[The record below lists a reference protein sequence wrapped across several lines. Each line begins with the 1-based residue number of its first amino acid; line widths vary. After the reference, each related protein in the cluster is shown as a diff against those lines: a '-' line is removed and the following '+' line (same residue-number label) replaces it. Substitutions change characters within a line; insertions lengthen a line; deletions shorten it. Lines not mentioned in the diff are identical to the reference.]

1 MQQGPK
7 IPSARESGK
16 LFSKSLLENMVVFR
30 REFHDSI
37 DFVQRE
43 FTIGDTP
50 AAILSIEGLIDKR
63 LIAQGILKPILDA
76 PILQLDGDSK
86 LRYIRDHALATS
98 DQMQVENFPDAMDK
112 LMSGFAVLAVDG

>member
-1 MQQGPK
+1 MQ
-7 IPSARESGK
+7 EEK
-16 LFSKSLLENMVVFR
+16 LQNGQFSTSLLENLVVFR
-30 REFHDSI
+30 REFQDSI

-43 FTIGDTP
+43 FRIGETA

-98 DQMQVENFPDAMDK
+98 DQIQGCPQNMYA
-112 LMSGFAVLAVDG
+112 